1 MSRHSSAPVRRRR
14 AGASILAAAA
24 LALAGLVAVASPASA
39 DAPTV
44 TISPTTAAP
53 STNIAFTVTV
63 SATATSSAAQTISIT
78 VPSGFTSPHLDSLT
92 SPDGVWSTSGPTGGV
107 YTFSAPTSNNKL
119 NGSETLVA
127 VISAVTPS
135 VAGPYTWTTSGTTN
149 GTTAIAGFNSPVVTV
164 GSVKQNQTITF
175 AAIGN
180 QVYGTG
186 PLTLGATAS
195 SGLTVSYTTSG
206 NCSAVGNQLTLGNV
220 GSCSVTAHQAGNSS
234 YNAAT
239 DVTRSF
245 NIVPAD
251 QTINFPA
258 ITPPHYGDAPLT
270 LSATAT
276 SGLTVTFSSS
286 TTAVC
291 TVSGT
296 TLTIVAAGSCTVTAD
311 QAGNS
316 NYNAAPSVPQTFSV
330 LKATATLDLS
340 DLNYTY
346 DGSPHGATITTT
358 PAGLDTVTIT
368 YDDSTTEPTAAGSYA
383 VHASLDNPNY
393 EGSVDGTLV
402 IAQKH
407 VTGTF
412 TVADKDYDGTTAAA
426 ITGCSVSGIES
437 VDSGNVDIDCSSAT
451 AAFDGADAGS
461 HNATLTGAVLTGT
474 GSENY
479 VLDGVDPTSGTINQA
494 TVTAHLQAGDKVY
507 DGTDDA
513 TGYVTVTLTGVVSG
527 EESLVDTAVDSAT
540 FADRNVGTKT
550 VTVTVHLTGTG
561 AGNYVLAS
569 TTLTD
574 TATINALH
582 ITGTFTASDKVYDGT
597 TAASVTN
604 RSLVGVIVIAGTPDD
619 VSLSGGTA
627 TFSDRNVGPGKTVT
641 LTGATLA
648 GTDAGNYV
656 LDSVAT
662 TTASITAK
670 PLTGSFTAADKQYDG
685 TTAATIVTRSLTGVV
700 VIAGVPDDVSLVGGT
715 ATFSDALVGTNKT
728 VTATGF
734 TLSGADA
741 GNYTLNA
748 GPWTTTASITPLYR
762 GSGFYQPVDMPNPA
776 IVWNTIK
783 GGQTV
788 PLKFEIFNATTGVEQ
803 TSLSVFGSDPTK
815 AFSVQ
820 SVACGTGSAPSD
832 AIEEV
837 ITSTG
842 GTALRYDTS
851 GGQYIQ
857 NWKTPTTVGSC
868 YAVWVK
874 TVDGS
879 KVGPAYFKITK

>member
-1 MSRHSSAPVRRRR
+1 V
-14 AGASILAAAA
+14 AAAA
-24 LALAGLVAVASPASA
+24 LALVGLVAVANPASA

-53 STNIAFTVTV
+53 NTITSFTVTV
-63 SATATSSAAQTISIT
+63 TATATTTAAQTISVT
-78 VPSGFTSPHLDSLT
+78 VPASFTSPSLDS
-92 SPDGVWSTSGPTGGV
+92 WSKTNGSNWTVAGPVSGTWTFSGP
-107 YTFSAPTSNNKL
+107 SNQKL
-119 NGSETLVA
+119 NATEQVVA
-127 VISAVTPS
+127 HFTAVTPS
-135 VAGPYTWTTSGTTN
+135 TAGPYTWTVTGTTN
-149 GTTAIAGFNSPVVTV
+149 GSTAIGGFTSPVVNV
-164 GSVKQNQTITF
+164 GVVKQDQTITF
-175 AAIGN
+175 ATIAD

-195 SGLTVSYTTSG
+195 SGLAVSYTTTG
-206 NCSAVGNQLTLGNV
+206 NCSASGNQLTLGNV
-220 GSCSVTAHQAGNSS
+220 GSCSVTAHQAGNSG
-234 YNAAT
+234 YNAAP
-239 DVTRSF
+239 DVTRTF
-245 NIVPAD
+245 NIIKAD
-251 QTINFPA
+251 QTIDFPA
-258 ITPPHYGDAPLT
+258 ITPPHYGDAPLS

-276 SGLTVTFSSS
+276 SGLAVTFSSS

-311 QAGNS
+311 QAGDT
-316 NYNAAPSVPQTFSV
+316 NYNAAPSAPQTFSV

-340 DLNYTY
+340 DLNHTY
-346 DGSPHGATITTT
+346 DGSPHGATVTTT
-358 PAGLDTVTIT
+358 PSGLVTVTVT
-368 YDDSTTEPTAAGSYA
+368 YDGSTTEPTAAGSYA
-383 VHASLDNPNY
+383 VHASLDNANY

-407 VTGTF
+407 VSGTF
-412 TVADKDYDGTTAAA
+412 TVADKDYDGTTDAA

-437 VDSGNVDIDCSSAT
+437 VDTEVDIDCSSAT

-479 VLDGVDPTSGTINQA
+479 VLDGVDPTTGTINQA
-494 TVTAHLQAGDKVY
+494 TVTAHLQAGDKTY
-507 DGTDDA
+507 DGTDVASA
-513 TGYVTVTLTGVVSG
+513 TATLSGVVAG
-527 EESLVDTAVDSAT
+527 EESLVDVVVDSAT

-550 VTVTVHLTGTG
+550 VTATVHLTGTG

-569 TTLTD
+569 TTVTD
-574 TATINALH
+574 TATIGALH
-582 ITGTFTASDKVYDGT
+582 ITGTFTASNKVYDGT
-597 TAASVTN
+597 TGASVTN
-604 RSLVGVIVIAGTPDD
+604 RSLVGVIVIGGTPDD

-627 TFSDRNVGPGKTVT
+627 TFADRNVGPGKTVT

-648 GTDAGNYV
+648 GNDAGNYV

-685 TTAATIVTRSLTGVV
+685 TTTATILTRTLSGVV
-700 VIAGVPDDVSLVGGT
+700 VIGGVPDDVSMVGGT
-715 ATFSDALVGTNKT
+715 ANFDTALVGTGKT

-734 TLSGADA
+734 TLTGADA
-741 GNYTLNA
+741 GNYSLT
-748 GPWTTTASITPLYR
+748 GTSWTTTASITPLYR
-762 GSGFYQPVDMPNPA
+762 GTGFYQPVDMPNPA

-788 PLKFEIFNATTGVEQ
+788 PLKFDIYNAVTGVEQ

-820 SVACGTGSAPSD
+820 TVACGSGSAPSD

-842 GTALRYDTS
+842 GTALRYDTT

-857 NWKTPTTVGSC
+857 NWKTPTTVGTC